1 MPWEEKNFGKIQAD
15 PMIEKVLIFY
25 LIITVW
31 WYSYRLIK
39 AKQIITKLSKDKD
52 AYYEAWK
59 NNSNII
65 IREKK

>member
-1 MPWEEKNFGKIQAD
+1 
-15 PMIEKVLIFY
+15 MIEKVFIFY